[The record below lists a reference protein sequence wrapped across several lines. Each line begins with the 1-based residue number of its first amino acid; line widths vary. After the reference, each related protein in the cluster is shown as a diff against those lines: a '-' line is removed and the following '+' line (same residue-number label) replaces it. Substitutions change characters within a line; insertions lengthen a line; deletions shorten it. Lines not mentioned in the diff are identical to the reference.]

1 MDNFSLDIRTLNFI
15 IILFS
20 CIYSLGLTF
29 YQYNQRKIPGL
40 TCFAI
45 SLLFIGAGPMLL
57 SFRDGASDWLT
68 VVASNTIIL
77 LGFLLTL
84 YGVSIFRA
92 YSLKLAYWLTATLP
106 ITSGL
111 TYYFT
116 FHVPSIRMRI
126 IVISVYLSA
135 VTLASAIAMME
146 GENNDHRLP
155 MMGMASSL
163 CAFSIF
169 MLGRVIW
176 SYYDAELT
184 DFMAAGL
191 VHKLTFLFSICLVV
205 SMSFFML
212 WLINARLL
220 NSIKELSTQDALTGL
235 SNRRA
240 MEDVV
245 PKIVEKAKLQEEN
258 LSFIMTD
265 IDNFKHINDACGH
278 LSGDMTIVNV
288 AKLMTQYLPQSVQ
301 AIRFG
306 GDEFLIVLPR
316 HTATQAAKHAE
327 KLRDLVKAKPCC
339 EKNGQSVTMSFGVA
353 QMEEGESL
361 HDVISRSDHA
371 LYHSKQ
377 QGRDKVTVLSASGEH
392 AKQAVFQQSAS
403 LSSNRDNL
411 SHS

>member
-1 MDNFSLDIRTLNFI
+1 MDNFSLDIRTLNFT

-20 CIYSLGLTF
+20 CIYSIGLMF

-57 SFRDGASDWLT
+57 SFRDGPSDWIT

-84 YGVSIFRA
+84 YGVSMFRA
-92 YSLKLAYWLTATLP
+92 YSLKIANGLTVALP
-106 ITSGL
+106 IASGL

-135 VTLASAIAMME
+135 VTLASATAMMK

-155 MMGMASSL
+155 MIGMASSL
-163 CAFSIF
+163 CAFSMF

-176 SYYDAELT
+176 SYYGAELT

-191 VHKLTFLFSICLVV
+191 IHQLTFLFSIFLVV

-220 NSIKELSTQDALTGL
+220 HSIKELSTQDALTGL

-240 MEDVV
+240 MENVV
-245 PKIVEKAKLQEEN
+245 PKIVEKAKLQEEA

-265 IDNFKHINDACGH
+265 IDNFKYINDACGH
-278 LSGDMTIVNV
+278 LSGDKTIVKV
-288 AKLMTQYLPQSVQ
+288 AELMTRYLPRSAQ

-306 GDEFLIVLPR
+306 GDEFLIILPR
-316 HTATQAAKHAE
+316 HTAAQAAKHAE
-327 KLRDLVKAKPCC
+327 KLRGRVKAEPCC
-339 EKNGQSVTMSFGVA
+339 ENSRQSVTMSFGVA
-353 QMEEGESL
+353 QMEEGESV

-377 QGRDKVTVLSASGEH
+377 QGRDKVTVLSADGEYI
-392 AKQAVFQQSAS
+392 KQPFFQQRA
-403 LSSNRDNL
+403 
-411 SHS
+411 